1 MRLPFALAALD
12 WITPR
17 DALGARHPIDLD
29 GHRGWVCTVDAGY
42 CVAIAI
48 PLSAQHRPCA
58 ITPANDAPPPRWLT
72 RLALVIAAQPELR
85 DDSVCIAHG
94 EVWWVHRFAHDER
107 PAIVESQLR
116 RQMLACQL
124 VAPKP
129 EPKSPPHLQPH
140 LQPDSLPD
148 TKQTRQRLRAVRRS

>member
-17 DALGARHPIDLD
+17 DALGARHQIDLD

-42 CVAIAI
+42 CVAIAVPVS
-48 PLSAQHRPCA
+48 PLHRPRA
-58 ITPANDAPPPRWLT
+58 ITPTNDTPPPRWLT

-85 DDSVCIAHG
+85 DDSLCIAHD
-94 EVWWVHRFAHDER
+94 EIWWVHRFAHHER
-107 PAIVESQLR
+107 PACVESQLR

-129 EPKSPPHLQPH
+129 EPDLH
-140 LQPDSLPD
+140 PDAHPGALPD
-148 TKQTRQRLRAVRRS
+148 AGQASQRLRALRRS